1 MVIDSKMTVWL
12 CAVIVISCTN
22 NNGQPSADSH
32 KSPKSTSPAS
42 GPTETSAGSGSVVAP
57 VNIQAQQSDPP
68 HQTACNY
75 FAGKAIGGQ
84 AINLDLCSI
93 QPGNL
98 SSVPFFYYLGSERV
112 ESTANCLNLQWT
124 TYPENQVHTPQSK
137 ATEKMLKRVCQG

>member
-1 MVIDSKMTVWL
+1 MVIGPKMTIWL
-12 CAVIVISCTN
+12 CAVIFISCTN
-22 NNGQPSADSH
+22 NNQPSVGSQE
-32 KSPKSTSPAS
+32 SPKSASPVS
-42 GPTETSAGSGSVVAP
+42 GPTGTPAGSGSFVP
-57 VNIQAQQSDPP
+57 PSNILAQKSDTP

-98 SSVPFFYYLGSERV
+98 SSVAFIYYLGSERV

-137 ATEKMLKRVCQG
+137 ATEKMLNRVCQG